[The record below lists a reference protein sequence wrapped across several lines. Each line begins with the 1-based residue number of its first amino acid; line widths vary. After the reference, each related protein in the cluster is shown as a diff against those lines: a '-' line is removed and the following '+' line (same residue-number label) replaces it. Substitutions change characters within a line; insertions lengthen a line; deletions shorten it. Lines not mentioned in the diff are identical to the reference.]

1 MEIDIH
7 LPKNDKLYLI
17 NPEKSALGQKIIVSS
32 ISMIRDLGI
41 EEFTFKKLATK
52 IKSNEAS
59 VYRYFNNKHNLLV
72 YLISVYWEVLNM
84 KIEFSTEYIHT
95 PKDKLD
101 KVIDILVNTESASP
115 SIRNMDI
122 KSLHDIMISESAK
135 AYLTKKVE
143 FEDKEGYFKSY
154 ERLVDTIS
162 KIFIEVNKEYE
173 FPRALACNLIETTYE
188 QFYFSKHFQTLTEFQ
203 NSDSKPKV
211 KRFLETL
218 MFSVLTKGTLN

>member
-7 LPKNDKLYLI
+7 LPKNEKLYLI
-17 NPEKSALGQKIIVSS
+17 NPETSVLGQKIIISS
-32 ISMIRDLGI
+32 ISMIKELGI
-41 EEFTFKKLATK
+41 EDFTFKKLARE

-59 VYRYFNNKHNLLV
+59 IYRYFTNKHNLLV

-84 KIEFSTEYIHT
+84 KIEFSTEYVHT

-101 KVIDILVNTESASP
+101 RVIDILVNIESASP
-115 SIRNMDI
+115 SVRNMDI
-122 KSLHDIMISESAK
+122 KSLHEIILSESAK
-135 AYLTKKVE
+135 AFLTKKVD
-143 FEDKEGYFKSY
+143 FEDQQGYFKSY
-154 ERLVDTIS
+154 EKLVGTIS
-162 KIFIEVNKEYE
+162 KIFIEVNKDYE

-188 QFYFSKHFQTLTEFQ
+188 QFYFSQHFRTLTEFQ
-203 NSDSKPKV
+203 TSDSKPKV

>member
-7 LPKNDKLYLI
+7 LPKNENLYLI
-17 NPEKSALGQKIIVSS
+17 NPENSALGKKIIVSS
-32 ISMIRDLGI
+32 IGMIRELGI
-41 EEFTFKKLATK
+41 EDFTFKKLARE

-59 VYRYFNNKHNLLV
+59 IYRYFTNKHNLLV

-84 KIEFSTEYIHT
+84 KIEFSTEFTVT

-101 KVIDILVNTESASP
+101 RVIDILVNIESASP
-115 SIRNMDI
+115 SIKNMDI
-122 KSLHDIMISESAK
+122 RSLHEIVLSESAK
-135 AYLTKKVE
+135 AYLTKKVDL
-143 FEDKEGYFKSY
+143 EDQQGYFKSY
-154 ERLVDTIS
+154 EKLVDTIS
-162 KIFIEVNKEYE
+162 KIFIEVNDEYE

-188 QFYFSKHFQTLTEFQ
+188 QFYFSQHFQTLTEFQ